1 MNALASNEKNASIE
15 LQHIE
20 LELKNGRQQHLR
32 HFVDQYYCY
41 KNEHVNKNGGADW
54 EDIVFKGTV
63 SVEARQL
70 NRKDVVKEH
79 VVPLRVITQRLVE
92 LANSG
97 DLSCESIAALL
108 DKYVHFATISKRE
121 DALLREKKL
130 SRSMPKGFEEEGDPL
145 YNDLLSR
152 YEVAGIVLEN
162 PQCMGLQ
169 E

>member
-1 MNALASNEKNASIE
+1 MNALAPNEKNASVE

-20 LELKNGRQQHLR
+20 LELRNGRQQHLR

-54 EDIVFKGTV
+54 EGMVWKGNVSIEAHKIVD
-63 SVEARQL
+63 
-70 NRKDVVKEH
+70 RKDVIKEH

-92 LANSG
+92 LASSG
-97 DLSCESIAALL
+97 ELSCESIAALL

-130 SRSMPKGFEEEGDPL
+130 SRKMPECFEEEGHPL
-145 YNDLLSR
+145 YNNLFSR

-162 PQCMGLQ
+162 PQCMD
-169 E
+169 